1 MNTERWL
8 VVPWVVAVLC
18 LFCSSSEEVE
28 FLMTDNVKE
37 VVVVVVVGLR
47 YMEVHHLLVVEGVLV
62 LLTFLI

>member
-1 MNTERWL
+1 M
-8 VVPWVVAVLC
+8 VAVLC

-37 VVVVVVVGLR
+37 VVVVVVGLR

>member
-1 MNTERWL
+1 M
-8 VVPWVVAVLC
+8 VAVLC

-37 VVVVVVVGLR
+37 VVVVVVVVGLR